1 MSDQEQYT
9 EAATTLERGVP
20 FCSEELNELMN
31 EFVSILGEFGMT
43 EIDDVI
49 DTAIVRCGVKKSRRE
64 HARRLIETA
73 FDVLLEIKGVGQ
85 SNINAALT
93 RGAEVVEKS
102 GGM

>member
-1 MSDQEQYT
+1 MLAFCVNLSREENPVSYT
-9 EAATTLERGVP
+9 HLDVYKRQVP

-85 SNINAALT
+85 RL
-93 RGAEVVEKS
+93 K
-102 GGM
+102 